1 MQERLFWNRKNVV
14 AQETVGIVKNMSWIQ
29 LKKKTKKQTNYKL
42 RLTMTSHE
50 ILEEK

>member
-29 LKKKTKKQTNYKL
+29 LKKKNPQKNYKL
-42 RLTMTSHE
+42 RLTMTGHE

>member
-29 LKKKTKKQTNYKL
+29 LKNKKKKTNYKL